1 MLAIAHSTWNI
12 RYETR
17 YIVREQSNKSIT
29 NLDQIDC
36 AANIAR
42 RESVVHNVLKKP
54 ISSRLL
60 SPAPGEFR
68 LQMEY
73 FLALFRYV
81 VRILLGQ
88 YHWILLWT

>member
-1 MLAIAHSTWNI
+1 MLAIARSTWHL

-17 YIVREQSNKSIT
+17 YILRDQSDKSIT
-29 NLDQIDC
+29 NLNQIDC

-42 RESVVHNVLKKP
+42 RESVVRNVLNKA
-54 ISSRLL
+54 ISAKLL
-60 SPAPGEFR
+60 SPASEEFR
-68 LQMEY
+68 LQTEY

-88 YHWILLWT
+88 YRWIFLWT